1 MKTITKEQ
9 LDEAKKAL
17 DQIGTQIGNICV
29 DIFGFIEICNILGA
43 VEKEINNENKNNGNS
58 RRV

>member
-1 MKTITKEQ
+1 MIDVTKEQ

-29 DIFGFIEICNILGA
+29 DIFGFIEICNILGT